1 MFITVNQ
8 LVKVHNHICRL
19 LIDATNNVLDPNQY
33 IGNTIFIIG
42 IGDVKVKTHDPAI
55 VRTTDTSSN
64 QNAVVSD
71 L

>member
-33 IGNTIFIIG
+33 IGNTILIIG
-42 IGDVKVKTHDPAI
+42 CGDVKVNTADPQT
-55 VRTTDTSSN
+55 VTMTENSSR
-64 QNAVVSD
+64 
-71 L
+71 